1 MPCRWL
7 VIVPSGDL
15 MHDLAA
21 RIEQHTGE
29 KVGRWGDGHN
39 TEGRVTVAVF
49 KTLTLAMGVRTAAMK
64 RRFAAFQAVIVDEVH
79 TVAADS
85 HWRLMMHLTGAYYR
99 FGFSGTPLQRTDKRG
114 ALVLAALGDILFTVK
129 AKELI
134 ALGLI
139 AEPTVHRVFRR
150 VKPKPGSGKDYGDA
164 YADHIALDPERLRFT
179 VAVASKAPSPRIVF
193 VRLEDHGKALTAALR
208 KAGHQ
213 VEFVD
218 GHYSTARRKAA
229 LTRLMHRNLDTIVAS
244 KVFGTGVDA
253 PDLQSVVLAA
263 GGKSHID
270 ALQNVGRGMRRRDKA
285 GNVTKTAFPVY
296 DITDI
301 ACGCRYE
308 DAEGHPR
315 YQHALCK
322 WMDRHARERRKAYRG
337 AGYTMVEHAP

>member
-1 MPCRWL
+1 MDAWD
-7 VIVPSGDL
+7 VVTDAS
-15 MHDLAA
+15 LAA
-21 RIEQHTGE
+21 ARAATGIIEWET
-29 KVGRWGDGHN
+29 RDGD
-39 TEGRVTVAVF
+39 TVW
-49 KTLTLAMGVRTAAMK
+49 
-64 RRFAAFQAVIVDEVH
+64 
-79 TVAADS
+79 TVES
-85 HWRLMMHLTGAYYR
+85 
-99 FGFSGTPLQRTDKRG
+99 RG
-114 ALVLAALGDILFTVK
+114 I
-129 AKELI
+129 
-134 ALGLI
+134 
-139 AEPTVHRVFRR
+139 
-150 VKPKPGSGKDYGDA
+150 
-164 YADHIALDPERLRFT
+164 
-179 VAVASKAPSPRIVF
+179 AVAT
-193 VRLEDHGKALTAALR
+193 VRALR